1 METRH
6 LRYFLAVMDHGSVS
20 RAAEWLGIA
29 QPALSQAL
37 GRMEKDLGVRLFERS
52 RLGAA
57 PTPAA
62 LAIVEDA
69 RVSVARI
76 DAARQRAREIA
87 RQRPAN

>member
-1 METRH
+1 M
-6 LRYFLAVMDHGSVS
+6 
-20 RAAEWLGIA
+20 
-29 QPALSQAL
+29 
-37 GRMEKDLGVRLFERS
+37 RLFERS

-76 DAARQRAREIA
+76 DAAEQRAREIA
-87 RQRPAN
+87 RGSAAS

>member
-1 METRH
+1 MERTC
-6 LRYFLAVMDHGSVS
+6 
-20 RAAEWLGIA
+20 
-29 QPALSQAL
+29 
-37 GRMEKDLGVRLFERS
+37 VRLFERS

-76 DAARQRAREIA
+76 DAAEQRAA
-87 RQRPAN
+87 RSRAAAPAS